1 MNVHINPAERTTLTD
16 IPSEFRSDIDK
27 AADIL
32 KSAGCGE
39 CFIFGSISNKRADAK
54 SDIDLA
60 IRGLPPEK
68 FFYVYGQ
75 LSMQIHRAIDLV
87 DLDDGSR
94 FSQKLQQREAMTRVF

>member
-1 MNVHINPAERTTLTD
+1 MPDIPVDIHTD
-16 IPSEFRSDIDK
+16 INK

-32 KSAGCGE
+32 KSAGCDE
-39 CFIFGSISNKRADAK
+39 CYIFGSISAGRANEQ

-75 LSMQIHRAIDLV
+75 LSMQISRAIDLV
-87 DLDDGSR
+87 DLDDGTR
-94 FSQKLQQREAMTRVF
+94 FSQRLQRREAMTRVL

>member
-1 MNVHINPAERTTLTD
+1 MPD
-16 IPSEFRSDIDK
+16 IPSEFHADVIK

-39 CFIFGSISNKRADAK
+39 CYVFGSIADGRAGES

-60 IRGLPPEK
+60 VRGLPPEK

-75 LSMQIHRAIDLV
+75 LSMQISRMIDLV

-94 FSQKLQQREAMTRVF
+94 FSQKLQRREAMTRVF

>member
-1 MNVHINPAERTTLTD
+1 MPA
-16 IPSEFRSDIDK
+16 IPSEIYSDISK

-39 CFIFGSISNKRADAK
+39 CYVFGSVAVGKSTEK

-75 LSMQIHRAIDLV
+75 LSMQISRAIDLV
-87 DLDDGSR
+87 DLDNGSR

>member
-1 MNVHINPAERTTLTD
+1 MPV
-16 IPSEFRSDIDK
+16 IPSVFQPDIKK

-32 KSAGCGE
+32 KSIGCDE
-39 CFIFGSISNKRADAK
+39 CYLFGSISEGRANAK

-60 IRGLPPEK
+60 VRGLPPEK

-75 LSMQIHRAIDLV
+75 LSMQINRAIDLV

-94 FSQKLQQREAMTRVF
+94 FSQKLQRKETMTRVF

>member
-1 MNVHINPAERTTLTD
+1 MLA
-16 IPSEFRSDIDK
+16 IPRVFLSDINK

-32 KSAGCGE
+32 KSAGCYE
-39 CFIFGSISNKRADAK
+39 CYVFGSVSEGRADDK

-68 FFYVYGQ
+68 FFFVYGQ
-75 LSMQIHRAIDLV
+75 LSMQIGRAIDLV

-94 FSQKLQQREAMTRVF
+94 FSQRLQRREAMTRVF

>member
-1 MNVHINPAERTTLTD
+1 MPA
-16 IPSEFRSDIDK
+16 IPSSFISDINK

-32 KSAGCGE
+32 KSAGCDE
-39 CFIFGSISNKRADAK
+39 CYVFGSIADGKSNEK

-75 LSMQIHRAIDLV
+75 ISMQISRAIDLV
-87 DLDDGSR
+87 DLDNGSR
-94 FSQKLQQREAMTRVF
+94 FSQKLKRRKAMMRVF

>member
-1 MNVHINPAERTTLTD
+1 MPDIPDEFHTD
-16 IPSEFRSDIDK
+16 INK

-32 KSAGCGE
+32 KLAGCGE
-39 CFIFGSISNKRADAK
+39 CYIFGSIADGRADDK

-75 LSMQIHRAIDLV
+75 LSMQIGREIDLV

-94 FSQKLQQREAMTRVF
+94 FSQKLQRREAMTRVF

>member
-1 MNVHINPAERTTLTD
+1 MTA
-16 IPSEFRSDIDK
+16 IPSEFNSDISK

-39 CFIFGSISNKRADAK
+39 CYVFGSVAEGKINDK

-75 LSMQIHRAIDLV
+75 LSMQINRAIDLV

-94 FSQKLQQREAMTRVF
+94 FSQRLQRREAMMRVF